1 MLNNRCSSI
10 LDRIINSDNSIMIN
24 ELAEKFNISSRTVR
38 YDLDKIDD
46 YLLAINMPKLDRKPN
61 NGISLILT
69 KDELK
74 KLFEFLRTTNN
85 YDYVMS
91 QKERIMYMLSA
102 LLSKNDYVTINSI
115 SEYLMV
121 SRGTIINDMN
131 EMKKWLS
138 NNNIVFETAKGHGIK
153 ISGKETE
160 IRKAATKLL
169 FQSMDR
175 INNLNIMKLFQDIDM
190 EFIRKSIRTAEEQME
205 STFSDD
211 AFNNLVFHIA
221 IAIKRIQ
228 MSKDINMEMNEL
240 KNLRKTAEYAIASVI
255 AKMLEEKF
263 NIIVPED
270 EIGYIT
276 IHLLGSNMY
285 SAKNS
290 EGDDWVH
297 VQLITSNLIEEVENR
312 TGYSFKYDNQL
323 FDSLLQHVRPALY
336 RLKHDLNAKNPMLE
350 EIKES
355 YPNMFNNLKKSVV
368 FVEKETGEIFNE
380 DEIGYLTLHFMTS
393 LERNKKNN
401 SKKPNVLVVCATGIG
416 TSQFVSTKLTTLFNI
431 NIIDTISAHDVDRV
445 LKFNDIDVI
454 ISTIPLNVKNIKCIQ
469 VNTFLTERN
478 ISELSLYFAN
488 LDNEFNQNKDQSA
501 KTAYDNI
508 LKIINENCVITN
520 HKELKEKLAGYFC
533 VSEII
538 NEQFRPTLKE
548 LINKD
553 CVRIN
558 EQADNWE
565 EAVRKSGQI
574 LKDNGFI
581 SDKYIDAM
589 VSMVKNIGT
598 YIVILP
604 GIAMPHAKPEEGAL
618 KIGFGIIT
626 LKNPVVFGSEENDPV
641 QLIIALSAIDNVSH
655 MNALKELMEVIED
668 EKFMEKI
675 NNVKSSEELLAL
687 FNEV

>member
-1 MLNNRCSSI
+1 
-10 LDRIINSDNSIMIN
+10 MIN

-153 ISGKETE
+153 ISGKEIE
-160 IRKAATKLL
+160 LRKAATKLL

-211 AFNNLVFHIA
+211 AFNNLAFHIA

-228 MSKDINMEMNEL
+228 MSKDINMDMNEL

-368 FVEKETGEIFNE
+368 FVEKETGKIFNE